1 MVSLNVIVY
10 SISGL
15 TVMVSQNINLKYL
28 KNCHLVSWKYI
39 GLCDHNSIWMF
50 A

>member
-28 KNCHLVSWKYI
+28 KNFQLVS
-39 GLCDHNSIWMF
+39 
-50 A
+50 